1 LFLQS
6 SFLWGY
12 VFSSMV
18 GGALADKY
26 GGKKVMAGA
35 AALWSLATFLTPWAA
50 SQSAAVL
57 LAVRV
62 LFGIAEGV
70 AFPTMSTFLPK

>member
-1 LFLQS
+1 
-6 SFLWGY
+6 
-12 VFSSMV
+12 MV

-50 SQSAAVL
+50 SQSAVVL